1 MKFFN
6 RTRGIIKQGGLRSLL
21 ILACAVSLAACGGDT
36 APPTQQVA
44 QPTTAIADPI
54 NPVAETPVN
63 PIKPKDSNSMNV
75 ELSEWAI
82 LPANIGLPVGPIRM
96 TVANKGEFSHNLVI
110 KNGEAEIGRT
120 PNFTKAESP
129 QVLEVDL
136 QPGNYTWLC
145 DIPGHAEKGMTGTL
159 NVTK

>member
-6 RTRGIIKQGGLRSLL
+6 GTRDNIKQRGLTILL
-21 ILACAVSLAACGGDT
+21 TLACAVSLAACGGDT
-36 APPTQQVA
+36 APPTQVA
-44 QPTTAIADPI
+44 QPTSVTSDPVNPSAD
-54 NPVAETPVN
+54 TPVN
-63 PIKPKDSNSMNV
+63 PIKDKASNSMNV

-82 LPANIGLPVGPIRM
+82 LPANVGLPVGPTRM
-96 TVANKGEFSHNLVI
+96 TVINKGEFDHNLVI
-110 KNGEAEIGRT
+110 KNGDTEIART

-129 QVLEVDL
+129 KELVADL
-136 QPGNYTWLC
+136 QPGNYIWLC

>member
-6 RTRGIIKQGGLRSLL
+6 RTGLVIKQGGLSISLM
-21 ILACAVSLAACGGDT
+21 LAFAVTLAACGGDT
-36 APPTQQVA
+36 APPTQVA
-44 QPTTAIADPI
+44 QPTTAISDPV
-54 NPVAETPVN
+54 NPVAETPIN
-63 PIKPKDSNSMNV
+63 PIKPKDANSMNV

-82 LPANIGLPVGPIRM
+82 LPANVGLPAGQTRM
-96 TVANKGEFSHNLVI
+96 TVTNKGEFGHNLVI
-110 KNGEAEIGRT
+110 KNGDAEIART
-120 PNFTKAESP
+120 PNFTMAESP

-145 DIPGHAEKGMTGTL
+145 DIPGHAEKGMTGSL

>member
-6 RTRGIIKQGGLRSLL
+6 RTLGITKQGGLSVAL
-21 ILACAVSLAACGGDT
+21 ILICAVSLAACGGDT
-36 APPTQQVA
+36 APPTQVA
-44 QPTTAIADPI
+44 QPTNIITDPI
-54 NPVAETPVN
+54 NPSAETPVN
-63 PIKPKDSNSMNV
+63 PIKPKASNSMNV

-82 LPANIGLPVGPIRM
+82 LPGKVGLPVGAVRI
-96 TVANKGEFSHNLVI
+96 TVINKGESSHNLVI
-110 KNGEAEIGRT
+110 KNGDTEIART

-129 QVLEVDL
+129 KEIEADL

-145 DIPGHAEKGMTGTL
+145 DIPGHAEKGMTGTV